1 MLQKLKITSSIALVV
16 LFLLVTAHQSN
27 ASTQSQQ
34 SNTLTNF
41 KHGYL
46 PYYTVNSIDSEQ
58 TEIKLANSWGH
69 HKKRM
74 TKRRRYST
82 RYKNSQR
89 YREWKQ
95 RKAARSRHHYRLRS
109 VHRAYYKK
117 IKRAERQVI
126 RFQLSKRRTIKKL
139 NARYKTNIKRINA
152 QLEKVLAA
160 RKSRIKARRAKAEA
174 AARVAAAKAQAE
186 SQARAT
192 AAKAKPVPLQAK
204 PVPQQ
209 RRATQHSGGYKVYKK
224 ERRMAPVYTAK
235 KKGEKLYSTHKT
247 RKECIE
253 RLKKRTNG
261 VWGERQAERF
271 CGPCDSSKLINYHWN
286 LQDSIIK
293 NVCMPTWGYS
303 CVKSKGCRGTPDLCQ
318 KSSQNGCYLNADYTI
333 MKPQPKGTGD
343 CNPSCLK

>member
-1 MLQKLKITSSIALVV
+1 MVQRLKVTSSIALSA

-27 ASTQSQQ
+27 ASTQSEQ
-34 SNTLTNF
+34 SITPTNF

-46 PYYTVNSIDSEQ
+46 PNYTVNSIESEQ
-58 TEIKLANSWGH
+58 TGIKLANSWGH
-69 HKKRM
+69 YKKN
-74 TKRRRYST
+74 KRPKRRYST

-126 RFQLSKRRTIKKL
+126 RFELSKRRTIKKL

-209 RRATQHSGGYKVYKK
+209 RRATQHTGGYKVYKSEKRLAPPVAVARKQKQLTSHMQCTVAARGVCLSNMSEDQRKILALVQHCIK
-224 ERRMAPVYTAK
+224 EAQLSCKFDEKRDTWKSCIFNVPVGISPNYRRSTKVM
-235 KKGEKLYSTHKT
+235 GECA
-247 RKECIE
+247 R
-253 RLKKRTNG
+253 
-261 VWGERQAERF
+261 
-271 CGPCDSSKLINYHWN
+271 
-286 LQDSIIK
+286 
-293 NVCMPTWGYS
+293 
-303 CVKSKGCRGTPDLCQ
+303 
-318 KSSQNGCYLNADYTI
+318 
-333 MKPQPKGTGD
+333 
-343 CNPSCLK
+343 